1 VKEKEQERNR
11 LGLELEQVMRD
22 RREKGRNQLMA
33 KESTKLID
41 ENKVLNK

>member
-1 VKEKEQERNR
+1 
-11 LGLELEQVMRD
+11 MRD
-22 RREKGRNQLMA
+22 RRENSRNELRA